1 MSKDLMEELI
11 ESAKKKVTRAYE
23 GTEETRRTW
32 LECSLDSYKTNQHRI
47 RVLVL
52 EGSPVKGYIIANYG
66 TGVVTAFTVHDKKIA
81 TMRIMDYHRK
91 VESNGKIGDS

>member
-1 MSKDLMEELI
+1 MSEDLLEELI
-11 ESAKKKVTRAYE
+11 ESAKKKVIRAYE
-23 GTEETRRTW
+23 GTEETSRAW
-32 LECSLDSYKTNQHRI
+32 LECSLDSYKTKSYRI

-81 TMRIMDYHRK
+81 TMRISLYLEEEGGR
-91 VESNGKIGDS
+91 